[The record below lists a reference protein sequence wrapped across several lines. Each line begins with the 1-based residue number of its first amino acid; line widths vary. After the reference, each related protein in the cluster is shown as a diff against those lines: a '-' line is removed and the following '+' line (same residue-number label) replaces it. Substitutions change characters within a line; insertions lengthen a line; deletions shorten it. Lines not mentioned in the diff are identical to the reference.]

1 MMAKGSLRTL
11 VTQSDAI
18 RYLQQKK
25 NKITMKECI
34 RFFNLL
40 LCRSHNLF
48 VHVTINSKKKL
59 LT

>member
-25 NKITMKECI
+25 QNNNEGMHSV
-34 RFFNLL
+34 FQ
-40 LCRSHNLF
+40 F
-48 VHVTINSKKKL
+48 VIM
-59 LT
+59 